1 MLDEKIEVLKSNSKG
16 LWSNE
21 IQEAFEYAVACLE
34 ELKVYRSIGTIEYL
48 KRLKEEKEHEN

>member
-1 MLDEKIEVLKSNSKG
+1 MLDEKIEVLKNNSNG

-34 ELKVYRSIGTIEYL
+34 ELKAYRSIGTIEECRKAL
-48 KRLKEEKEHEN
+48 KKSN